1 MVSTAD
7 APDGASGHS
16 PDGASGGTAAD
27 EPTGGEPAGDEP
39 AGDGP
44 AAGPPR
50 STRRERTGWYFYD
63 WANSAF
69 STTVVTVFLGPFLTT
84 VTERAAGCAIDADDC
99 TGTVHPLGITV
110 AAGSYFPY
118 LVSLSVLLTVFVLPV
133 MGAVADRSR
142 HKKRLLAGA
151 AFTGAAATAAFALV
165 TGDRY
170 LLGGFLFL
178 IANVA
183 FGASVVVYNSFLPQ
197 LGGPDDRDAIS
208 SRGWALGYLGGG
220 LLLAVNLVAVTL
232 LSRSG
237 DPQRTLDLARW
248 SIVSAGV
255 WWAAFTLVPLRWLR
269 EHPAPDA
276 AAGGNVLTDGFRQLG
291 GTLRGLKAYP
301 LTLFFLL
308 AYLVYNDGIQT
319 VIALASQY
327 GTKELRLEQSTLIVT
342 ILLVQFLAFGGS
354 LLLGAL
360 ARRIG
365 AWKTVLFSLVLWTGV
380 ILAAFRLPAEA
391 PLPFMVLGAA
401 IGLVLGGSQAL
412 SRSLFS
418 QLIPVGKE
426 GEYYGFY
433 EISDKGTSW
442 LGPLAFGLVFQL
454 TNSYRVGLVSLL
466 IFFVV
471 GFVLLLAVP
480 MRRAVIAAG
489 NTPPRLL

>member
-1 MVSTAD
+1 MAETLA
-7 APDGASGHS
+7 APAER
-16 PDGASGGTAAD
+16 T
-27 EPTGGEPAGDEP
+27 
-39 AGDGP
+39 
-44 AAGPPR
+44 PPS

-63 WANSAF
+63 WAMSAF
-69 STTVVTVFLGPFLTT
+69 STTVITVFLGPFLTS
-84 VTERAAGCAIDADDC
+84 VTEVAAGCELGADTC
-99 TGTVHPLGITV
+99 SGYVYPLGVKV

-118 LVSLSVLLTVFVLPV
+118 LVSLSVFLTVFVLPV
-133 MGAVADRSR
+133 TGAVADRSR
-142 HKKRLLAGA
+142 HKKRLLAGF
-151 AFTGAAATAAFALV
+151 AFLGAGATTAMLFV

-170 LLGGFLFL
+170 LLGGALFVV
-178 IANVA
+178 ANIA
-183 FGASVVVYNSFLPQ
+183 FGAGVVVYNSFLPQ

-220 LLLAVNLVAVTL
+220 LLLAVNLVVVN
-232 LSRSG
+232 SFG
-237 DPQRTLDLARW
+237 DGTAQRTLDLARW
-248 SIVSAGV
+248 SIVSAGL
-255 WWAAFTLVPLRWLR
+255 WWALFTLVPLRWLR
-269 EHPAPDA
+269 EHPSVEATV
-276 AAGGNVLTDGFRQLG
+276 AGGNVLVDGFRQLRR
-291 GTLRGLKAYP
+291 TLREVKAYP

-308 AYLVYNDGIQT
+308 AFLVYNDGIQT

-327 GTKELRLEQSTLIVT
+327 GTEELRLGQTTLIVT
-342 ILLVQFLAFGGS
+342 ILLVQFLAFGGA

-365 AWKTVLFSLVLWTGV
+365 AWKTVLLSLVLWTAV

-391 PLPFMVLGAA
+391 PVPFMILGAG

-418 QLIPVGKE
+418 QLIPAGRE

-471 GFVLLLAVP
+471 GFLLLAAVP
-480 MRRAVIAAG
+480 VRRAIIAAG
-489 NTPPRLL
+489 NTPPRVL

>member
-1 MVSTAD
+1 MAETLTPVAD
-7 APDGASGHS
+7 RV
-16 PDGASGGTAAD
+16 
-27 EPTGGEPAGDEP
+27 
-39 AGDGP
+39 
-44 AAGPPR
+44 PPS

-63 WANSAF
+63 WAMSAF
-69 STTVVTVFLGPFLTT
+69 STTVITVFLGPFLTS
-84 VTERAAGCAIDADDC
+84 VTEVAAGCELGADVC
-99 TGTVHPLGITV
+99 SGYVHPLGVRV

-118 LVSLSVLLTVFVLPV
+118 LVSLSVFLTVFVLPV
-133 MGAVADRSR
+133 TGAVADRSR
-142 HKKRLLAGA
+142 HKKRLLAVFAFLGA
-151 AFTGAAATAAFALV
+151 GATVAMVFV

-170 LLGGFLFL
+170 LLGGGLFVV
-178 IANVA
+178 ANIA
-183 FGASVVVYNSFLPQ
+183 FGAGVVVYNSFLPQ
-197 LGGPDDRDAIS
+197 LGGPDDRDGIS

-220 LLLAVNLVAVTL
+220 LLLAVNLVVVN
-232 LSRSG
+232 SFG
-237 DPQRTLDLARW
+237 DGTAQRTLDLARW

-255 WWAAFTLVPLRWLR
+255 WWAVFTLVPLRWLR
-269 EHPAPDA
+269 EHPSVA
-276 AAGGNVLTDGFRQLG
+276 AVAGGGNVLVDGFRQLG
-291 GTLRGLKAYP
+291 RTLREIRAYP

-308 AYLVYNDGIQT
+308 AFLVYNDGIQT

-327 GTKELRLEQSTLIVT
+327 GTEELRLGQSTLIVT
-342 ILLVQFLAFGGS
+342 ILLVQFLAFGGA
-354 LLLGAL
+354 LLLGGL

-365 AWKTVLFSLVLWTGV
+365 AWKTVLLSLVLWTGV

-391 PLPFMVLGAA
+391 PVPFMVLGAG

-418 QLIPVGKE
+418 QLIPAGKE

-471 GFVLLLAVP
+471 GFLLLAAVP
-480 MRRAVIAAG
+480 VRRAIVAAG
-489 NTPPRLL
+489 NVPPRVL